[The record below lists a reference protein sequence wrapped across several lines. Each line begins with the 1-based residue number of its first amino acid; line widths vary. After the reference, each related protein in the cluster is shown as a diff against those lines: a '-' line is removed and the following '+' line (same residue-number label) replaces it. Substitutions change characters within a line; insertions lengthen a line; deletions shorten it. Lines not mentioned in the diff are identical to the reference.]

1 MKQALLAALFLAAA
15 TDMAAADGQA
25 VFDNSCAFCHQA
37 GGVGVPGQFP
47 RLAGRV
53 GAIAAQP
60 EGKAFLSK
68 VLLNGM
74 SGRVTVDDQPIL
86 GIMPAFDSLSD
97 DDIASVLTYL
107 SGLDHAP
114 VAFTADDIKAARAE
128 PRLLPTDVAAQRTDL
143 AAKKIVP

>member
-1 MKQALLAALFLAAA
+1 
-15 TDMAAADGQA
+15 MAAADGQA

>member
-1 MKQALLAALFLAAA
+1 
-15 TDMAAADGQA
+15 MASADGQA
-25 VFDNSCAFCHQA
+25 VFNNSCAFCHQA

-53 GAIAAQP
+53 GTIATTP
-60 EGKAFLSK
+60 EGKAFLPK
-68 VLLNGM
+68 ILLNGM

-97 DDIASVLTYL
+97 GDIAQVLTYL

-114 VAFTADDIKAARAE
+114 VAFTADEIKKARGEPKMSPTDLAAARE
-128 PRLLPTDVAAQRTDL
+128 DL

>member
-1 MKQALLAALFLAAA
+1 MLAAA
-15 TDMAAADGQA
+15 TATASADGQA

-53 GAIAAQP
+53 GTIAAKP
-60 EGKAFLSK
+60 EGKTFLTT
-68 VLLNGM
+68 VLFNGM
-74 SGRVTVDDQPIL
+74 SGRVTVDDEPIL

-97 DDIASVLTYL
+97 DDMAAVLTYL

-114 VAFTADDIKAARAE
+114 VAFSADDIKAARAE
-128 PRLLPTDVAAQRTDL
+128 PRLSPTDVAARRGDL

>member
-1 MKQALLAALFLAAA
+1 MKQALLAAFFLAAA
-15 TDMAAADGQA
+15 TDMASADGQA

-53 GAIAAQP
+53 GAIAARP

-97 DDIASVLTYL
+97 DDIASVLNYL

-114 VAFTADDIKAARAE
+114 AAFTADDIKAARAE
-128 PRLLPTDVAAQRTDL
+128 PKLSPTDVAAQRTDL

>member
-1 MKQALLAALFLAAA
+1 MLIAATAAA
-15 TDMAAADGQA
+15 QADGAQ
-25 VFDNSCAFCHQA
+25 VFDNSCAFCHQS

-53 GAIAAQP
+53 GAIAATP
-60 EGKAFLSK
+60 EGRAFLPK

-74 SGRVTVDDQPIL
+74 SGQITVDDQPIL

-97 DDIASVLTYL
+97 DDIAAVLTYL

-114 VAFTADDIKAARAE
+114 ITFTADEIKKARGE
-128 PRLLPTDVAAQRTDL
+128 PKMSPTDVAAARDAL

>member
-1 MKQALLAALFLAAA
+1 VKGALLAALFFAAA
-15 TDMAAADGQA
+15 TDMASADGQA

-97 DDIASVLTYL
+97 DDIASVLAYL

-128 PRLLPTDVAAQRTDL
+128 PKLSPTDVAAQRADL

>member
-1 MKQALLAALFLAAA
+1 MRALLAAGMLAATIDA
-15 TDMAAADGQA
+15 AAADGAQ
-25 VFDNSCAFCHQA
+25 VFDTSCAFCHQA

-53 GAIAAQP
+53 GAIAATP
-60 EGKAFLSK
+60 DGKAFLPK

-74 SGRVTVDDQPIL
+74 SGRITADGEAVL
-86 GIMPAFDSLSD
+86 GIMPAFDTMSD
-97 DDIASVLTYL
+97 DDMAAVLTYL

-114 VAFTADDIKAARAE
+114 VAYSADDIKTARAQARIS
-128 PRLLPTDVAAQRTDL
+128 PGDMAAQHADL